1 MLQNPHYHYCPQCGR
16 PLTESHV
23 FGQIRPMCHQC
34 GFIYWGD
41 FSLGVGGILW
51 RDNKV
56 LLVRR
61 AHNPGKG
68 MWTIPGGYVD
78 RDEKIEDAVV
88 REIYEETQVRSA
100 PVSVLA
106 VRDRPGERH
115 DLYTVFLMRDLG
127 NDPQGD
133 EDEISDL
140 GFYTWEE
147 CQTIGLAGLSKNV
160 IETSL
165 SAKTGLLKASGVQLT
180 GSLSVLYKNG
190 TI

>member
-1 MLQNPHYHYCPQCGR
+1 MQAPQYHYCPQCAT

-23 FGQIRPMCHQC
+23 FGQIRPKCKQC

-78 RDEKIEDAVV
+78 RDEKIEDAAA
-88 REIYEETQVRSA
+88 REIYEETMVRTE
-100 PVSVLA
+100 PTSVLA
-106 VRDRPGERH
+106 IRDRPGERH
-115 DLYTVFLMRDLG
+115 DLYIVFLMRDLG

-133 EDEISDL
+133 EDEVSDL
-140 GFYTWEE
+140 GFFTWEE
-147 CQTIGLAGLSKNV
+147 CQTMELADLSRSV

-165 SAKTGLLKASGVQLT
+165 SARAGLVKASGVRLT
-180 GSLSVLYKNG
+180 GPLSVLYKTG
-190 TI
+190 SV